1 MELRDLVLSTLEELD
16 DRIAREDE
24 LKETIFALHE
34 EDRKEEAAKQAQQQT
49 DEKPDEYKQI
59 VIQRSDDELAFL
71 KHTRERLQILFEGL
85 KSSEIK
91 DPEAKLEMT
100 LKYLQLLLA
109 QVDERVQEVKEPLK

>member
-24 LKETIFALHE
+24 LKEKISALHE

-49 DEKPDEYKQI
+49 DEEPEENKQI

-91 DPEAKLEMT
+91 DPEAKLEVT

-109 QVDERVQEVKEPLK
+109 QVDERVQEVKEPLQ

>member
-16 DRIAREDE
+16 DRI
-24 LKETIFALHE
+24 I
-34 EDRKEEAAKQAQQQT
+34 KEEEIRQKIVEITHGAESEQEEETVASVNE
-49 DEKPDEYKQI
+49 EKAVARK
-59 VIQRSDDELAFL
+59 DDEIAFL
-71 KHTRERLQILFEGL
+71 KHTKERLEVLFEGL

-109 QVDERVQEVKEPLK
+109 QVDERLSETK